1 MSAFDIERHALAS
14 FRWHSFHL
22 DDVRPLPWSRPVAT
36 FMAQNRF
43 YYIDVYSFPD
53 EDLLRRLTPEDVPEG
68 NKEDEDDD

>member
-1 MSAFDIERHALAS
+1 
-14 FRWHSFHL
+14 
-22 DDVRPLPWSRPVAT
+22 
-36 FMAQNRF
+36 MAQNRF